1 MRLGDFLSPD
11 VDEGGTQRGGC
22 PRQPKNTTPYHVRA
36 TKNGGI
42 PVAVV
47 KRKHHKVVVV
57 SNIDGDSKAL
67 LTDLQRTLGT
77 GGVIRDGAV
86 EIQGEQHLERVRSFL
101 VSQHFTTHCLVGVS
115 RKNLQPTA
123 AETSL
128 ETQNGK
134 KPEAPKQKTTSI
146 DTIAPLSS
154 KTINGMK
161 PPQLKEHLAALGLS
175 SQGNRK
181 ELVARLLA
189 ATTTQSS

>member
-1 MRLGDFLSPD
+1 MKLGDFLPPAA
-11 VDEGGTQRGGC
+11 EGGKQGSNLE
-22 PRQPKNTTPYHVRA
+22 PPNTSPYQVRA

-57 SNIDGDSKAL
+57 SNIEGDSKAL

-77 GGVIRDGAV
+77 GGVIRDGTV
-86 EIQGEQHLERVRSFL
+86 EIQGEQHLERVNSFL
-101 VSQHFTTHCLVGVS
+101 VSRHYATNCLVGVS
-115 RKNLQPTA
+115 KRNLQQAGA
-123 AETSL
+123 AVTKSVD
-128 ETQNGK
+128 TQNGK
-134 KPEAPKQKTTSI
+134 KPEAPKQKVASV
-146 DTIAPLSS
+146 DANVPLSS

-175 SQGNRK
+175 QQGNRK

-189 ATTTQSS
+189 ATIHSS